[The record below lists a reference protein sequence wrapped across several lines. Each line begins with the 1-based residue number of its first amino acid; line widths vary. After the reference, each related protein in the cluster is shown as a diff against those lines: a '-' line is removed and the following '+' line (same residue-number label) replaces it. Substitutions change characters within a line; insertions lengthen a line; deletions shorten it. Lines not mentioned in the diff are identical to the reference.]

1 MNKKFSTF
9 LVSMLL
15 AGGMFSANG
24 QVSKKPSAVAGNGF
38 YHVLKFDTRE
48 TSGDN
53 VKYDGTYSLGVD
65 GKLLV
70 TVKEKDGKSPVTK
83 DNVWTVTEVKIN
95 GSSIGYEFTN
105 ANGVKLQFD
114 ENGNFTTDAS
124 KVKYSVFGLS
134 SGKFDAKTTNGS
146 SSTMFITQDGDAT
159 FKLTSSGTY
168 AKMFTLPTYELSID
182 ELNEQLEDGFGLTI
196 GKTKY
201 NKTTGSLLDWDSA
214 YDLKGNVFTGKL
226 TAVNAED
233 EKALDDEGWS
243 GTFLKNEDGKYLV
256 LTDDTWGELANDLQD
271 GNKKGY
277 KFAAMTVSQIK
288 KAGDAI
294 LAKTFTFTQ
303 PNELTAEPLEVK
315 AGDDYE
321 LMVAVVDGEYYLT
334 TGDAADEVNSG
345 TTKVDGSDNP
355 IDIVSDGTSQLVG
368 TASFTNNYQPKTE
381 TVAEKTA
388 TENTYVKFG
397 MDNLADY
404 TLFND
409 VVWNIQ
415 RDLIENGKV
424 KETLVA
430 GPTTKDTKTWTPA
443 AQVAFAY
450 PEGQWLWNGE
460 KFVNRESASELTLV
474 GLREVEGEDY
484 TAGNDTYVFTTGNYQ
499 YTFTKAGEPGENITL
514 GYLNETNDALLQNAF
529 YVGTPIK
536 ATGDTVYIAKDED
549 NVLYLSEDKAEAVA
563 FRLTKEEQSKDSG
576 IEIIRHYTTYA
587 SSKTDDGTAKDILN
601 LYKYLLTDAATGE
614 KLAYDGVNEKF
625 ILSEDAKAYSSLVLK
640 NKDVNLYNL
649 VKGLKTDDETKDN
662 KYIGDKFDDT
672 FASATKLYGAH
683 NTAEL
688 QEADKAYDLIA
699 NDLFVL
705 TPVEAGQHVSD
716 IEGDT
721 IKIFREAENNFYLYA
736 GKDNFLELTSFV
748 DPTDNGGAFYVDSAA
763 GKGTWRQEY
772 LLAVDVVDH
781 KDGMMCP
788 YNPLHNDQT
797 WRDEENG
804 GKPCADAVPVQE
816 FNTGRYLVNLVD
828 SAKAAT
834 ENDVKD
840 ADNKFMFQNYL
851 TKEPYYRLGF
861 VAATHVEDSLI
872 IASTNDTII
881 VSSNNFAD
889 AKVCDFAFHYVAD
902 DAFIIET
909 AYDYTEEIDD
919 LTEEVKYTATPGYIK
934 YHNGVPVVTP
944 VREEAE
950 VFLFE
955 ETTEKPTDNE
965 EISTSEVKVIAG
977 NGQITIAGAAGK
989 QVVVSNILGQVVAN
1003 TVITSDNATIA
1014 APQGIVVV
1022 AVEGEE
1028 AVKAIVK

>member
-24 QVSKKPSAVAGNGF
+24 QVAKKPSEASVTGF
-38 YHVLKFDTRE
+38 YHVLKFDDRV
-48 TSGDN
+48 SDGDN
-53 VKYDGTYSLGVD
+53 VLYGNAWSLA
-65 GKLLV
+65 
-70 TVKEKDGKSPVTK
+70 VKNGALIAEEDESAVTK
-83 DNVWTVTEVKIN
+83 ENVWKVEEVKVN
-95 GSSIGYEFTN
+95 TSVIGYRFTN

-114 ENGNFTTDAS
+114 KDGNFTTKDSEAEYSIFGRS
-124 KVKYSVFGLS
+124 KSDGNKIKAVNTEDKGTLY
-134 SGKFDAKTTNGS
+134 
-146 SSTMFITQDGDAT
+146 ITQEGSTYKLSDAGT
-159 FKLTSSGTY
+159 FAQL
-168 AKMFTLPTYELSID
+168 FTLPTYELPID
-182 ELNEQLEDGFGLTI
+182 KLNEQLGDGFGLTI

-256 LTDDTWGELANDLQD
+256 LTDDTWGELANDLQN

-334 TGDAADEVNSG
+334 TGDAADKVNSG

-797 WRDEENG
+797 WRDKENG

-816 FNTGRYLVNLVD
+816 FKTGRYLVNLVD

>member
-24 QVSKKPSAVAGNGF
+24 QVSKMPSAVAGNGF

-48 TSGDN
+48 TASN
-53 VKYDGTYSLGVD
+53 VNVNYDGTYSLGVD
-65 GKLLV
+65 GKSLV

-83 DNVWTVTEVKIN
+83 DNVWTVEEVEIN
-95 GSSIGYEFTN
+95 GSIIGYEFTN

-124 KVKYSVFGLS
+124 EVKYSVFGLS
-134 SGKFDAKTTNGS
+134 GGKFDAKTTDGS
-146 SSTMFITQDGDAT
+146 ASSMFITQDGDV
-159 FKLTSSGTY
+159 FKLTSTGTY

-334 TGDAADEVNSG
+334 TGNAADNVNSG
-345 TTKVDGSDNP
+345 TTKVDSNDDP

-368 TASFTNNYQPKTE
+368 TASFTNNYQPKTDAQ
-381 TVAEKTA
+381 AEKAA

-415 RDLIENGKV
+415 RDEIENDKV

-430 GPTTKDTKTWTPA
+430 GPETKDKDTWTPA

-460 KFVNRESASELTLV
+460 EFVNRESASELTLA
-474 GLREVEGEDY
+474 GLREVEDEDY
-484 TAGNDTYVFTTGNYQ
+484 TAGNDTYVFTTGNHR

-514 GYLNETNDALLQNAF
+514 GYLNETNDDLLQNAF

-549 NVLYLSEDKAEAVA
+549 NVLYLSEDKDEAVA
-563 FRLTKEEQSKDSG
+563 FRLKKEIQKSKDKKDSEL
-576 IEIIRHYTTYA
+576 ILHVTPYA
-587 SSKTDDGTAKDILN
+587 SSKTKDGVARDILH
-601 LYKYLLTDAATGE
+601 LYKYLLTDASTGE
-614 KLAYDGVNEKF
+614 KLYYNETIEKYV
-625 ILSEDAKAYSSLVLK
+625 LTDEDVDVDALVLK

-649 VKGLKTDDETKDN
+649 VQDLDTPTDSTNNSGFVGKKFTNDFTKA
-662 KYIGDKFDDT
+662 K
-672 FASATKLYGAH
+672 KLYGAH

-688 QEADKAYDLIA
+688 QQADEAYALIA

-797 WRDEENG
+797 WRVEENG

-816 FNTGRYLVNLVD
+816 FKTGRYLVNLVD

-851 TKEPYYRLGF
+851 TK
-861 VAATHVEDSLI
+861 
-872 IASTNDTII
+872 
-881 VSSNNFAD
+881 
-889 AKVCDFAFHYVAD
+889 
-902 DAFIIET
+902 
-909 AYDYTEEIDD
+909 
-919 LTEEVKYTATPGYIK
+919 
-934 YHNGVPVVTP
+934 
-944 VREEAE
+944 
-950 VFLFE
+950 
-955 ETTEKPTDNE
+955 
-965 EISTSEVKVIAG
+965 
-977 NGQITIAGAAGK
+977 
-989 QVVVSNILGQVVAN
+989 
-1003 TVITSDNATIA
+1003 
-1014 APQGIVVV
+1014 
-1022 AVEGEE
+1022 
-1028 AVKAIVK
+1028 